1 MSKINFLIDL
11 LSIFFITQVKTEI
24 MKANIEDIL
33 LTMRVYDRT
42 AIDKEFLLTVTLEI
56 SGYVINMNISVM
68 NELLSIK
75 EETQFYNAM
84 YSII

>member
-1 MSKINFLIDL
+1 M
-11 LSIFFITQVKTEI
+11 SIFFITQVKTEI